1 MEFVDSH
8 QITDEEKKYYRSKLE
23 DMLNE
28 LLVGSEDTVQ
38 EMKSTNQEFPDP
50 TDRANYESE
59 RNTALRIRDRE
70 RKLIKKIRSAIVRLE
85 EETYNVCNECGDYIR
100 KQRLNARP
108 VTTLCINC
116 KEIEE
121 QKEKTQQI

>member
-1 MEFVDSH
+1 MEFEDSD
-8 QITDEEKKYYRSKLE
+8 IINDKERAYYRKKLE

-28 LLVGSEDTVQ
+28 LLEESGETVQ
-38 EMKSTNQEFPDP
+38 EMKNTNQEFPDP

-59 RNTALRIRDRE
+59 RNTTLRIRDRE
-70 RKLIKKIRSAIVRLE
+70 RKLIKKIRSALARLE
-85 EETYNVCNECGDYIR
+85 NDEYNVCDECGEYIR
-100 KQRLNARP
+100 KQRLDARP

-121 QKEKTQQI
+121 QREKTQQI

>member
-1 MEFVDSH
+1 MEFVDSNE
-8 QITDEEKKYYRSKLE
+8 ITEEERTYYRLKL
-23 DMLNE
+23 DKMLNE
-28 LLVGSEDTVQ
+28 LLEGSGDTVQ

-85 EETYNVCNECGDYIR
+85 EDEYNVCKECGDYIR
-100 KQRLNARP
+100 KQRLEARP

-116 KEIEE
+116 KELEE

>member
-8 QITDEEKKYYRSKLE
+8 EITAKERTYYKTKLE
-23 DMLNE
+23 KMLSE
-28 LLVGSEDTVQ
+28 LETGSGETVQ
-38 EMKSTNQEFPDP
+38 EMKDTNQEFPDP

-85 EETYNVCNECGDYIR
+85 EDEYNVCKECGEYIR
-100 KQRLNARP
+100 KQRLDARP

-116 KEIEE
+116 KELEE

>member
-8 QITDEEKKYYRSKLE
+8 QITEEEKKYYRSKLD

-116 KEIEE
+116 KEIQE

>member
-8 QITDEEKKYYRSKLE
+8 QITEEEKKYYQSKLE
-23 DMLNE
+23 GMLDE

>member
-1 MEFVDSH
+1 MKFVDSD
-8 QITDEEKKYYRSKLE
+8 QITPKEKTYYKGKLE
-23 DMLNE
+23 KMLSE
-28 LLVGSEDTVQ
+28 LEVGSGATVE
-38 EMKSTNQEFPDP
+38 EMKKTNQEFPDP

-59 RNTALRIRDRE
+59 RNTTLRIRDRE
-70 RKLIKKIRSAIVRLE
+70 RKLLKKVHSAMGRLDD
-85 EETYNVCNECGDYIR
+85 ETYNVCDECGEYIS
-100 KQRLNARP
+100 KQRLEARP

>member
-1 MEFVDSH
+1 MEFLDSP
-8 QITDEEKKYYRSKLE
+8 QITEEEKAYYQAKLE
-23 DMLNE
+23 NMLNE
-28 LLVGSEDTVQ
+28 LLEGSGETVQ

-85 EETYNVCNECGDYIR
+85 EEEYNICKECGDYIR

>member
-1 MEFVDSH
+1 MEFVDSDE
-8 QITDEEKKYYRSKLE
+8 ITKDEKKYYREKLE
-23 DMLNE
+23 RMLNE
-28 LLVGSEDTVQ
+28 LMEGSGSTVE

-59 RNTALRIRDRE
+59 RNTTLRIRDRE
-70 RKLIKKIRSAIVRLE
+70 RKLIKKIRNAMARLE
-85 EETYNVCNECGDYIR
+85 DDTYNVCDECGEYIR
-100 KQRLNARP
+100 KQRLDARP

-116 KEIEE
+116 KELEE

>member
-1 MEFVDSH
+1 MEFVDST
-8 QITDEEKKYYRSKLE
+8 QITEEEKKYYQSKLE
-23 DMLNE
+23 IMLNE
-28 LLVGSEDTVQ
+28 LLEGSGDTVQ

-85 EETYNVCNECGDYIR
+85 EETYNVCRECGDYIR

-116 KEIEE
+116 KELEE

>member
-1 MEFVDSH
+1 MEFVDSPI
-8 QITDEEKKYYRSKLE
+8 ITDEEKAYYRKKLE
-23 DMLNE
+23 RMLSE
-28 LLVGSEDTVQ
+28 LEEGSGDTVQ

-59 RNTALRIRDRE
+59 RNTTLRIRDRE
-70 RKLIKKIRSAIVRLE
+70 RKLIKKIRSAMVRLE
-85 EETYNVCNECGDYIR
+85 EDEYNVCDACGEYIR
-100 KQRLNARP
+100 KQRLDARP

-116 KEIEE
+116 KELEE